1 MKSISLLMQDYT
13 MAVYV
18 TLYVVENNRGQD
30 SLQWTDTEKSICLVS
45 GKSEYQGATIPD
57 RG

>member
-1 MKSISLLMQDYT
+1 
-13 MAVYV
+13 MAVYI

-45 GKSEYQGATIPD
+45 GKSEYQGATTPD